1 MKKTIKIFNENK
13 LELIEIINELKK
25 HIIDYEKLSG
35 INGYD
40 SSKSKTVKR
49 IVNQIENLQ
58 KGSFKIMIVGEFST
72 GKSTFLNAILG
83 ENILPMAIK
92 PTTATIN
99 LIKFNENKKII
110 VHYFGERDLES
121 NQEINQG
128 RSEEIPVEKLKE
140 YSTSL
145 NDDSDNVSKN
155 IKLVEVLYPNDYCKE
170 GVEILDTPGLNSVY
184 EHHERATTDYL
195 PNGNSGIMLF
205 NAGQFLTKSE
215 SDYLKQFKKYMHKMF
230 FVVNKIDSIDEKE
243 LEETIPFWK
252 GQLKEILGENSE
264 VRLYPLSAKNAIGG
278 KVNESRLPD
287 FLSDFESFLASDEKA
302 DEMIFPPILNVQ
314 TEIDTILSNII
325 LKTKSF
331 NFSPDEFEI
340 KIKANEPKL
349 LRAKRRNNE
358 IESFIL
364 ERGNF
369 LKDKMKLEYDSLV
382 RNGLQKVRDEI
393 SDFSGDIDLLKH
405 ELPLLIKRIFPSL
418 VYEFQEAMEKELSLL
433 NNDVAS
439 RVNDLRDDL
448 FEFKSS
454 ILGENISNTIDTRSA
469 LQISSR
475 FNGFDLAIEYGGGI
489 GIGALAAM
497 ILSGPIVWIAA
508 IGGGMAWGFFS
519 REKIRTK
526 QIKNI
531 TEKVENEFKIKLNE
545 LYPQLEEK
553 FIGGINKMRNRTS
566 KLFNN
571 LIEEVEKNIREIR
584 KEMQNEK
591 ETIERKI
598 ERYNNIKRNFI
609 AINYRLIKVKQKVS
623 K

>member
-1 MKKTIKIFNENK
+1 M
-13 LELIEIINELKK
+13 
-25 HIIDYEKLSG
+25 
-35 INGYD
+35 
-40 SSKSKTVKR
+40 
-49 IVNQIENLQ
+49 
-58 KGSFKIMIVGEFST
+58 
-72 GKSTFLNAILG
+72 
-83 ENILPMAIK
+83 
-92 PTTATIN
+92 
-99 LIKFNENKKII
+99 
-110 VHYFGERDLES
+110 
-121 NQEINQG
+121 
-128 RSEEIPVEKLKE
+128 
-140 YSTSL
+140 
-145 NDDSDNVSKN
+145 
-155 IKLVEVLYPNDYCKE
+155 
-170 GVEILDTPGLNSVY
+170 
-184 EHHERATTDYL
+184 
-195 PNGNSGIMLF
+195 
-205 NAGQFLTKSE
+205 
-215 SDYLKQFKKYMHKMF
+215 
-230 FVVNKIDSIDEKE
+230 
-243 LEETIPFWK
+243 
-252 GQLKEILGENSE
+252 
-264 VRLYPLSAKNAIGG
+264 
-278 KVNESRLPD
+278 
-287 FLSDFESFLASDEKA
+287 
-302 DEMIFPPILNVQ
+302 
-314 TEIDTILSNII
+314 
-325 LKTKSF
+325 
-331 NFSPDEFEI
+331 
-340 KIKANEPKL
+340 
-349 LRAKRRNNE
+349 
-358 IESFIL
+358 ESFIL